1 VDSRRQQLA
10 QLARARLGRARA
22 TLDGH
27 QRALSHLGPRM
38 VLERGYSIT
47 TRAGDP
53 RPLRDAGAVGPGV
66 ELHTTLARGELRS
79 IVAKR
84 APRSGGGTE
93 RQVVEDQ
100 RSLFDDGSGGS

>member
-10 QLARARLGRARA
+10 QLARARLARARA
-22 TLDGH
+22 ALDGH
-27 QRALSHLGPRM
+27 QRALHHLGPRM

-53 RPLRDAGAVGPGV
+53 RPLRDAESVAPGA

-84 APRSGGGTE
+84 AARSAESARAQDGH
-93 RQVVEDQ
+93 RQP
-100 RSLFDDGSGGS
+100 SLFDDETGG